1 MTGTEQTPFRV
12 PPDEY
17 GDAWRADYLALYN
30 EYVASADRISDRR
43 YTANSFFLSI
53 NTVLLGAT
61 GYLTGDGE
69 NLVWLAAFAG
79 ILFSYTWKRLIAS
92 YKSLNSAK
100 FAVIIEME
108 QQLPVAPYEAEWQHL
123 KKGMDTSAHV
133 PFSTLESWVPMVFM
147 LLHAVVVVVN
157 LQAWLF
163 GAGAHGV

>member
-1 MTGTEQTPFRV
+1 MTTSNESPFRV

-17 GDAWRADYLALYN
+17 GDTWRDDFLALYN

-69 NLVWLAAFAG
+69 NLVWLAALAG

-92 YKSLNSAK
+92 YKSLNAAK
-100 FAVIIEME
+100 FAVIIDME
-108 QQLPVAPYEAEWQHL
+108 QKLPVAVYDAEWQRL
-123 KKGMDTSAHV
+123 KQGTDKSVHIS
-133 PFSTLESWVPMVFM
+133 FSTLESWVPMVFM
-147 LLHAVVVVVN
+147 LLHAVVVAVN
-157 LQAWLF
+157 VAAW
-163 GAGAHGV
+163 AAPAS